1 MNIVNLSDTA
11 KSVLDSKDY
20 DTLMSYI
27 NNRNLNKA
35 RLFIEDKIDD
45 NIFSTKL
52 ESVSYRE
59 DKMLRLKKLDNIITN
74 ELINN
79 IDIHGT
85 TTISK

>member
-27 NNRNLNKA
+27 KKRNLNKA